1 MHFFSAAYLRELLI
15 GWGEVH
21 LELIEI
27 AARTTGEP
35 FKCVW
40 RGVAHA

>member
-1 MHFFSAAYLRELLI
+1 MHCFSAAYLQELLT

-21 LELIEI
+21 LELIES
-27 AARTTGEP
+27 AAHITGEP

-40 RGVAHA
+40 RGVAHT